1 MAKAKKKAAKKQ
13 TGKAAKKKTSVKRA
27 PAVKARGKRSVK
39 KSAPKKSPSQ
49 KRAVKKSAADGVR
62 LGVSL
67 ELDARLRNLAAQMDL
82 TLEEV
87 LIQAMTEFADNW
99 EDHMRTVRNLNAG
112 DDRMQLSVPDDD
124 NTP

>member
-1 MAKAKKKAAKKQ
+1 MAKTKKKAAKKQ
-13 TGKAAKKKTSVKRA
+13 TGKAAKKKTSAKRA
-27 PAVKARGKRSVK
+27 PAAKARGKSSVR
-39 KSAPKKSPSQ
+39 KSAAKKSPSK

-67 ELDARLRNLAAQMDL
+67 ELDARLRNLAVQMDL
-82 TLEEV
+82 SLEEV

-99 EDHMRTVRNLNAG
+99 EDHMRTVRNLSAG
-112 DDRMQLSVPDDD
+112 DDRMQLAVPDED

>member
-1 MAKAKKKAAKKQ
+1 MAKAKKKAAKKP
-13 TGKAAKKKTSVKRA
+13 TGKAAKKKTSAKRA
-27 PAVKARGKRSVK
+27 PAAKARGKGSVK
-39 KSAPKKSPSQ
+39 KSTAKKSVSK

-62 LGVSL
+62 LGVPL
-67 ELDARLRNLAAQMDL
+67 ELDARLRNLAAQMNL
-82 TLEEV
+82 SLEEV

-99 EDHMRTVRNLNAG
+99 EDHVRTVRNLNAG